1 MRALWIL
8 ALFFMVAS
16 CGTNAPSAQPNAHPG
31 IVIHTEGPRGGGFT
45 DATGEQFGYGTFRV
59 HVKNDTTV
67 PAELSMALPG
77 GAHELLP
84 DSIVKITAF
93 LFPDAMVPATAR
105 DTFNFGI
112 SGAEDFVKS
121 MPSGPSSLK
130 WTLQPGEEQLLYL
143 GVIFDPDGPH
153 GTGRAQLFIEGQR
166 PDTTFFPAAAI
177 PTPSD
182 HGADLGLLFGVAFN
196 PPHHFVMIPC
206 GRIVLKK

>member
-1 MRALWIL
+1 MKAPWII
-8 ALFFMVAS
+8 ALFAAVTS
-16 CGTNAPSAQPNAHPG
+16 CGTSEPSTRPNAHPG
-31 IVIHTEGPRGGGFT
+31 IVIQTEGPRGGGFT
-45 DATGEQFGYGTFRV
+45 DANGESFGYGIFRV

-67 PAELSMALPG
+67 PAELTMDLPG

-121 MPSGPSSLK
+121 MPTEPSSLK
-130 WTLQPGEEQLLYL
+130 RTIQPGEEQLVYF
-143 GVIFDPDGPH
+143 GVIFDPDGQH
-153 GTGRAQLFIEGQR
+153 GYGRAQLFIDGQR

-177 PTPSD
+177 PALKD
-182 HGADLGLLFGVAFN
+182 HGAELELLFGVAFN
-196 PPHHFVMIPC
+196 PPKHYAMIPC
-206 GRIVLKK
+206 GRIAYKK